1 MTDSSIPSDAVLPV
15 QPSEDEC
22 IEAAKVKAA
31 RDGNDDAFRALVER
45 HQQRVH
51 RLCFHCL
58 GNEEDARE
66 ACQDTFVRAYR
77 ALPRFAPRARLS
89 TWLHRIALNL
99 CRDRLRR
106 RRHTMPLDGL
116 DLPCQSARPD
126 EAVMGAADLAK
137 LSRGLAELPPRLY
150 QVIVLVGL
158 EGLSHAECAAILKCS
173 TRAVEG
179 RLYRARQLLGE
190 WWRRHSG

>member
-1 MTDSSIPSDAVLPV
+1 MIDSSIPDEAALPV
-15 QPSEDEC
+15 GPCEDER
-22 IEAAKVKAA
+22 IEAAKIRAA
-31 RDGNDDAFRALVER
+31 RAGDDDAFRFLVER

-106 RRHTMPLDGL
+106 RRHTMPIDGL
-116 DLPCQSARPD
+116 EFPCRSARPD

-137 LSRGLAELPPRLY
+137 LTRGLAALPPRLY
-150 QVIVLVGL
+150 QVIVLSTL
-158 EGLSHAECAAILKCS
+158 EGLSHAECAAIMKCS

-179 RLYRARQLLGE
+179 RLYRARRLLAE
-190 WWRRHSG
+190 WWKRNSG